1 MPVAE
6 IGLLAIFVASIAV
19 LAVVMYL
26 LVKTSERPQQNEKKP
41 RVVTVVKC
49 GDGREIRR
57 DYKDGEYVGAVVQD
71 CQDGVIIGIFREGG
85 EYGV

>member
-26 LVKTSERPQQNEKKP
+26 LVRTSERPQQNEKKP
-41 RVVTVVKC
+41 RVVSVVKC
-49 GDGREIRR
+49 NDGREIRR
-57 DYKDGEYVGAVVQD
+57 DYKDGEYVGAVAQD
-71 CQDGVIIGIFREGG
+71 CPDGVIIGVYKEGG